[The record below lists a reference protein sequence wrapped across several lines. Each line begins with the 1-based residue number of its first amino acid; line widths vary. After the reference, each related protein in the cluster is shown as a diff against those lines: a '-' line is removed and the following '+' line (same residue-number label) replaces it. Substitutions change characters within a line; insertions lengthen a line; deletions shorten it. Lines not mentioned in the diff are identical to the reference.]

1 MRGGAVLR
9 FNLKRGTAFFA
20 GDADA
25 VIVFFAEI
33 VAAVLA
39 VAVDFPLLA
48 EVTENIYQHIGD
60 MLIII
65 GILAVAFLDALK
77 LLCGY
82 LLIELLIRLLDSL
95 ANLILP
101 AYKADIIAQI
111 GRAHV

>member
-1 MRGGAVLR
+1 MHGEQHAWRGCPPLQPQAR
-9 FNLKRGTAFFA
+9 HRIFA

-25 VIVFFAEI
+25 VLVFFAEV

-95 ANLILP
+95 ANLILLP
-101 AYKADIIAQI
+101 IKQI
-111 GRAHV
+111 S